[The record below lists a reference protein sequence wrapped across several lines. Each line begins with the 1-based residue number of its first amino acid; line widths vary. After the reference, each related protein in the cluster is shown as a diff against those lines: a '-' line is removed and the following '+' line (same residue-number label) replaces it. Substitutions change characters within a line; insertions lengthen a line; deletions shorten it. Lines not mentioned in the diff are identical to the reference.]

1 MSLTDSHLKLNSLP
15 DVHPCFIFLIPRPSQ
30 PTSIFILKIQPNLY
44 FCNTQI
50 QHTFDFKTNMGEF
63 STVTNRVIKYLINM
77 SSLTWHRSKT
87 KFSNMKKLIW
97 NFFLSGIKSKNQ
109 IYIKNKNIFKPKNNN
124 VTRCFAALLIPFYF
138 TIVMRENSFS
148 KNIKWSLFYNFFF
161 QNESVL

>member
-109 IYIKNKNIFKPKNNN
+109 IYIKNKNIFKSKYYI
-124 VTRCFAALLIPFYF
+124 LMLGKSLIDMQLAWQLWDIP
-138 TIVMRENSFS
+138 
-148 KNIKWSLFYNFFF
+148 WHNF
-161 QNESVL
+161 VLGG